1 MKFEGQS
8 KRVRERL
15 ELALPVRVH
24 GRDNEEV
31 EWVERS
37 RLLDVTPFGARF
49 TLPRPTEP
57 GRLLHLTLPMPR
69 QLRCFDHVEDQYR
82 VWALVRN
89 IKMVPAADEKGVARF
104 EVGVAFI
111 GKRPPAS
118 YESNPT
124 QRYDVAASA
133 TDSGL
138 WGIQEMEQQDRAA
151 LAEKP
156 RPETRHSMAID
167 VIVEVFDEKGHVS
180 QKETTVTENI
190 SRRGAAVFT
199 TLDAESGR
207 FVRLTSAQY
216 NISVVAAIRARRKGA
231 DGIMRLHLEFIDRQW
246 PLEGIG

>member
-1 MKFEGQS
+1 M
-8 KRVRERL
+8 
-15 ELALPVRVH
+15 
-24 GRDNEEV
+24 
-31 EWVERS
+31 
-37 RLLDVTPFGARF
+37 DVTPFGARF
-49 TLPRPTEP
+49 ILPRPTEP

-89 IKMVPAADEKGVARF
+89 IKMVPAADQSGPARF

-111 GKRPPAS
+111 GKRPPPS
-118 YESNPT
+118 YETNPT

-133 TDSGL
+133 TESGL
-138 WGIQEMEQQDRAA
+138 WGIQELGQPEDRSA

-167 VIVEVFDEKGHVS
+167 VIVEVFDEKGNVS
-180 QKETTVTENI
+180 QSETTVTENI

-199 TLDAESGR
+199 TLDIEGGR

-216 NISVVAAIRARRKGA
+216 RIAVVAAVRARRKGA
-231 DGIMRLHLEFIDRQW
+231 DGIMRLHLEFIDQQW